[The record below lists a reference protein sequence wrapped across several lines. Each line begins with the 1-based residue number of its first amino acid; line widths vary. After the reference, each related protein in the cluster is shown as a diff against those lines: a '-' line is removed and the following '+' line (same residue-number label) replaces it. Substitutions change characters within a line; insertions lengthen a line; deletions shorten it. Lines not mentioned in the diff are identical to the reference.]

1 MQVIIII
8 ILILAILLVI
18 FTLQN
23 SMDITL
29 NIFFWEISNVP
40 LVLVLICCVL
50 LGYLIAAMYFAPKL
64 WKVKK
69 EYKQLSRFNNEL
81 EGINKPEH
89 LLDDDKI
96 DKIREEESNH
106 EGIELDDND
115 DSNSFFK
122 D

>member
-29 NIFFWEISNVP
+29 NIFLWEIADAP
-40 LVLVLICCVL
+40 LVLVLICCFV
-50 LGYLIAAMYFAPKL
+50 LGYIIAAIYFYPRL
-64 WKVKK
+64 WKTKK
-69 EYKQLSRFNNEL
+69 EYNKLIKFNDEL
-81 EGINKPEH
+81 KELHKMNHK
-89 LLDDDKI
+89 DDLVS
-96 DKIREEESNH
+96 EEESNP
-106 EGIELDDND
+106 EGIELDDD
-115 DSNSFFK
+115 DDDSFFK